1 MRLKIRKISTAE
13 LLVMF
18 FMFVLSGA
26 MYTLPTTSY
35 TNSKL
40 LSVAVVFVFM
50 FFLKGKIKLKGTYSR
65 YISDRVWFG
74 CKCIVLKGSEILR
87 DTVIAAGSIVS
98 GKQTVH
104 S

>member
-1 MRLKIRKISTAE
+1 MANTAIILINYKNPKITLECVESLIRLQS
-13 LLVMF
+13 
-18 FMFVLSGA
+18 
-26 MYTLPTTSY
+26 
-35 TNSKL
+35 
-40 LSVAVVFVFM
+40 
-50 FFLKGKIKLKGTYSR
+50 
-65 YISDRVWFG
+65 SDYRVWFG

>member
-1 MRLKIRKISTAE
+1 MHKCINEDRDI
-13 LLVMF
+13 
-18 FMFVLSGA
+18 
-26 MYTLPTTSY
+26 
-35 TNSKL
+35 
-40 LSVAVVFVFM
+40 
-50 FFLKGKIKLKGTYSR
+50 

-104 S
+104 SCVIADGEVIKSDVSWIR

>member
-18 FMFVLSGA
+18 LMFVLSGA

-40 LSVAVVFVFM
+40 LSVAVVFACDLLVA
-50 FFLKGKIKLKGTYSR
+50 
-65 YISDRVWFG
+65 
-74 CKCIVLKGSEILR
+74 IVIFALAS
-87 DTVIAAGSIVS
+87 TVVI
-98 GKQTVH
+98 
-104 S
+104 

>member
-18 FMFVLSGA
+18 LMFVLSGA
-26 MYTLPTTSY
+26 MYTLPTTPY

-65 YISDRVWFG
+65 F
-74 CKCIVLKGSEILR
+74 IVCFLSFVIILAFVLLYLKYRIQGQKKEYAQS
-87 DTVIAAGSIVS
+87 SI
-98 GKQTVH
+98 
-104 S
+104 

>member
-18 FMFVLSGA
+18 LMFVLSGA

-50 FFLKGKIKLKGTYSR
+50 FF
-65 YISDRVWFG
+65 
-74 CKCIVLKGSEILR
+74 
-87 DTVIAAGSIVS
+87 
-98 GKQTVH
+98 
-104 S
+104 

>member
-35 TNSKL
+35 
-40 LSVAVVFVFM
+40 
-50 FFLKGKIKLKGTYSR
+50 
-65 YISDRVWFG
+65 RVWFG